1 MLTARRDPPFHADA
15 SDRSRP
21 THNIDLMTRHGASSH
36 GRFMT
41 GLQLIGSIL
50 AIPLGLA
57 SGYSIYY
64 SNFSTQAQCQNLRSN
79 IVSMLDKNADA
90 TTLRMLVRRDVAM
103 FETTCGSVDPE
114 AVAAFK
120 NLLASAHP
128 AAPAHPA
135 LPPQKVAHEHR
146 TRPLH
151 ETAKPAPAKAVEA
164 NPARVKAVETKPVPA
179 KAVEAKPVPPKATE
193 MKPAPPKAAE
203 AKPEQDAAG
212 ISDAKWVASVRDA
225 LIHAPEPQA
234 ETADTVEAPAST
246 PVQAAAPAR
255 AEREASAPV
264 PSPAPPP
271 APAVAPA
278 LPPAAS
284 IAAAPVPASPAD
296 HPVPPAAI
304 PDSVPTPAAE
314 TEKPAPSGIRRAIAE
329 IPLLGRLAK

>member
-15 SDRSRP
+15 HDRSRP
-21 THNIDLMTRHGASSH
+21 TRDIDLMAARPASGH
-36 GRFMT
+36 TRFMAA
-41 GLQLIGSIL
+41 LQMIGSVL

-64 SNFSTQAQCQNLRSN
+64 ANFSTEAHCQNLRAN

-90 TTLRMLVRRDVAM
+90 TTLRMLVRRDVAT

-135 LPPQKVAHEHR
+135 PPPQKVAHEPA
-146 TRPLH
+146 RPLH
-151 ETAKPAPAKAVEA
+151 EAPKPAPAKAVEA
-164 NPARVKAVETKPVPA
+164 KPVQRETE
-179 KAVEAKPVPPKATE
+179 VEAKPVQRD
-193 MKPAPPKAAE
+193 AE
-203 AKPEQDAAG
+203 

-225 LIHAPEPQA
+225 LIQAPEPR
-234 ETADTVEAPAST
+234 ADTVELPAEVPVPVQSAAPGHAPRETQAPALSL
-246 PVQAAAPAR
+246 
-255 AEREASAPV
+255 
-264 PSPAPPP
+264 APPAAEP
-271 APAVAPA
+271 QAVAPA

-304 PDSVPTPAAE
+304 PDSPPVPTAAAE
-314 TEKPAPSGIRRAIAE
+314 TEKPAPSGIRGAIAK
-329 IPLLGRLAK
+329 IPLLDRLVK